1 MGRNKVQE
9 SYTDLAQLLG
19 ILSCDYHVTYFW
31 VFLKEKNSS
40 EKNSDQ
46 KKKKK
51 KKKIRTFLINR

>member
-1 MGRNKVQE
+1 MGRNKAQE

-31 VFLKEKNSS
+31 VFLKQKNSS

-51 KKKIRTFLINR
+51 KLGHS